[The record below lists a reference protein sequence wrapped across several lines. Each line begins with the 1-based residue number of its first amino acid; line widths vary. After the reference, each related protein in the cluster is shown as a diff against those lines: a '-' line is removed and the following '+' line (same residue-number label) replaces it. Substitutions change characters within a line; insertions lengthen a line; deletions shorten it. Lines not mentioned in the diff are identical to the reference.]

1 MPEAEKQHILIID
14 DDQFLVDMYAVKF
27 KEAGFTVSVSLSGRE
42 AIAKLRE
49 KAITPDVVV
58 MVIVMPDLDGFGILE
73 TIRKENLC
81 PDSVIIML
89 SNQGQG
95 TDKDKAFELG
105 ADGYIVK
112 ANTIPSEVLS
122 QVLGLIKDNKEKKV
136 ASSK

>member
-1 MPEAEKQHILIID
+1 
-14 DDQFLVDMYAVKF
+14 
-27 KEAGFTVSVSLSGRE
+27 
-42 AIAKLRE
+42 
-49 KAITPDVVV
+49 
-58 MVIVMPDLDGFGILE
+58 LE